1 MLTMQRPAPARSAS
15 GKLLKVMF
23 LHTSVAV
30 GGAESLLVDL
40 IRRLDRSR
48 FAPELCCLK
57 SLGPNGDILAREI
70 PTFDRLIRHKYDA
83 RVILRLA
90 RLMRKRQVDAIV
102 TVGAGDKMFWGRLAA
117 RLAKVPVVL
126 CAIHSTGWPDPVGR
140 LNKLLTRWTDA
151 FIALAEPHRRYL
163 IEEVGLPE
171 AKVRIIPNG
180 IDLERF
186 QLRLPDENLRRKLG
200 LSAGAPVVGI
210 VARLRSEKNIEMF
223 LDVADK
229 VSRELPTA
237 QFLIVGDGP
246 DRAAL
251 EARSERL
258 GLGDQVRFLGNR
270 DDIPELLSLMD
281 VFLLTSHIEASPVS
295 IREAFALGKPV
306 VATRVGSVCEAVS
319 DGNNGYLVA
328 PGDAEAMTRRVV
340 ELLRDPGQARAMG
353 HAGREYV
360 ERSASLE
367 TMVGGY
373 EDLIDEIY
381 WQRRP
386 EA

>member
-1 MLTMQRPAPARSAS
+1 MLTLQRPAPARSAP

-30 GGAESLLVDL
+30 GGAESLLLDL

-57 SLGPNGDILAREI
+57 SLGSQGEILAREI
-70 PTFDRLIRHKYDA
+70 PVFQGLIRHKYDT
-83 RVILRLA
+83 RVIFRLA
-90 RLMRKRQVDAIV
+90 RLMRERQVDAIV

-126 CAIHSTGWPDPVGR
+126 CAIHSTGWPDPIGR

-163 IEEVGLPE
+163 IDEVGLPE
-171 AKVRIIPNG
+171 EKVRIIPNG
-180 IDLERF
+180 IDLERY
-186 QLRLPDENLRRKLG
+186 QRKPPDENLRRKLG
-200 LSAGAPVVGI
+200 LSAGAPVAGI
-210 VARLRSEKNIEMF
+210 VARLRSEKNVEMF
-223 LDVADK
+223 LDVAGE
-229 VSRELPTA
+229 VGRELPET

-251 EARSERL
+251 EERSARL
-258 GLGDQVRFLGNR
+258 GLDDRVRFLGNR
-270 DDIPELLSLMD
+270 EDIPELLSLFD

-306 VATRVGSVCEAVS
+306 VATRVGSVAEAVS
-319 DGNNGYLVA
+319 DGQNGYLVD

-340 ELLRDPGQARAMG
+340 ELLRDPEQARAMG
-353 HAGREYV
+353 LAGREYV
-360 ERSASLE
+360 ERYASLE
-367 TMVGGY
+367 MMVSGY

-381 WQRRP
+381 SRRRP
-386 EA
+386 NA